1 MRKPLIG
8 IVPLVDTEKRSYWML
23 PGYMEGVVQAGG
35 LPIMLPLTSNQT
47 EIQQLTMMCDGFLFT
62 GGHDVSPSVYQS
74 HRSEKCGECCIQR
87 DEMETALFRKAFE
100 MDKPILG
107 ICRGIQFINAI
118 MGGTLYQDLPT
129 EYSSETEHHQLPPYD
144 VPCHGVK
151 IMEDS
156 QLYDLLKVDTIMV
169 NSYHHQAIKKLAPG
183 IVPMAVSEDG
193 LVEAIRVHKKSFIWA
208 VQWHPEF
215 SYHVDE
221 NSRKIFR
228 KFVESVCSASL
239 QSYCYA

>member
-1 MRKPLIG
+1 MLYEKAIDWYCSFSGYRKKKLLDAAG
-8 IVPLVDTEKRSYWML
+8 IY
-23 PGYMEGVVQAGG
+23 
-35 LPIMLPLTSNQT
+35 
-47 EIQQLTMMCDGFLFT
+47 GFLFT

-87 DEMETALFRKAFE
+87 DEMETA
-100 MDKPILG
+100 
-107 ICRGIQFINAI
+107 
-118 MGGTLYQDLPT
+118 
-129 EYSSETEHHQLPPYD
+129 HHQLPPYD

-228 KFVESVCSASL
+228 KFVESVTSGYQKQKCFKKL
-239 QSYCYA
+239 L